1 MFLGVPAIFE
11 LLYKKIWQNIEKQ
24 GKGNTVR
31 KAIKV
36 NNVTKK
42 VGLDIGKIFFKD
54 ITAVFGGRMRI
65 LICGGAA
72 INPDVLNGIRDF
84 GIQALQGYGLTECAP
99 LAALNPDTA
108 PVANS
113 VGVAFPG
120 INLDVKNVDETG
132 IGELA
137 IQGANVMLGYYNMP
151 ELTNEVIVDGWYY
164 TGDMGYMDEKGYAYI
179 TGRKKNVIITKNGE
193 YVFPEEVEYA
203 LNLSPYVLESMGF
216 EKESSR
222 KEDKILAAAI
232 VADVEEI
239 EMAFGKD
246 VSHRKI
252 EGIINDVVKDYNKK
266 RALFKRIKH
275 VIVRETPLKKNT
287 SNKIVRFEEENKK

>member
-1 MFLGVPAIFE
+1 MV
-11 LLYKKIWQNIEKQ
+11 
-24 GKGNTVR
+24 
-31 KAIKV
+31 
-36 NNVTKK
+36 
-42 VGLDIGKIFFKD
+42 
-54 ITAVFGGRMRI
+54 
-65 LICGGAA
+65 
-72 INPDVLNGIRDF
+72 
-84 GIQALQGYGLTECAP
+84 
-99 LAALNPDTA
+99 
-108 PVANS
+108 
-113 VGVAFPG
+113 
-120 INLDVKNVDETG
+120 
-132 IGELA
+132 
-137 IQGANVMLGYYNMP
+137 
-151 ELTNEVIVDGWYY
+151 
-164 TGDMGYMDEKGYAYI
+164 
-179 TGRKKNVIITKNGE
+179 
-193 YVFPEEVEYA
+193 
-203 LNLSPYVLESMGF
+203 F